1 MADNYD
7 ITSANA
13 VFTITVTGLYN
24 SPVTLENYS
33 ADRAFE
39 TQSRELAETSMS
51 VDGYL
56 NAGWVPNPVMQTISL
71 QANSDS
77 ALVFEAIAAA
87 QDTKRGLYRMGGE
100 IQLPSTG
107 RKYTLI
113 RGLLRAL
120 NPIPSA
126 GRVLEARSFE
136 VIWERVLPAAI

>member
-1 MADNYD
+1 
-7 ITSANA
+7 
-13 VFTITVTGLYN
+13 
-24 SPVTLENYS
+24 
-33 ADRAFE
+33 
-39 TQSRELAETSMS
+39 MS
-51 VDGYL
+51 DDGYL
-56 NAGWVPNPVMQTISL
+56 NGGCVRNAVRQTITL
-71 QANSDS
+71 RENSDS

-87 QDTKRGLYRMGGE
+87 QDTKRGLNSMGGE

-120 NPIPSA
+120 TPIPSA